1 MSAARNSNGRVTLGS
16 LARSDTGVLFI
27 VVLAGLVGL
36 SVFTG
41 QFLVTFNIYVL
52 LYNIAL
58 AALVAYGQMVV
69 VATGGFNIAL
79 GATGALSVV
88 VSAMLMEWYGLP
100 LPVVII
106 AGLGAGALM
115 GWINGFLTAKT
126 GIHSFIITLATAS
139 AFTGATMAITN
150 ADPFYDIYQGVI
162 EWGQARSGFWPW
174 PAAITVVVI
183 ALLALLFHR
192 MVLGRQILAVGGNE
206 SAARMTGVPVDR
218 VIIWAHV
225 LSGLLAAT
233 AGLLTMARVEA
244 GTPTIGNDWLLP
256 GFAAIIIGG
265 VVLEGGKI
273 TIIGTLLGVS
283 ILELISNALA
293 INRVNPFWVTL
304 LQGSL
309 ILIAVVLGQLRRTGG
324 SGILRRMPVSA
335 NEGGQ

>member
-1 MSAARNSNGRVTLGS
+1 VTLRS
-16 LARSDTGVLFI
+16 LIRSDTGVLF
-27 VVLAGLVGL
+27 VVVLLGLAGL
-36 SVFTG
+36 SIFTD

-58 AALVAYGQMVV
+58 AAIVAYGQMVV

-88 VSAMLMEWYGLP
+88 ISAMLMEWYGMPLP
-100 LPVVII
+100 LVIV
-106 AGLGAGALM
+106 AGLGAGVLM
-115 GWINGFLTAKT
+115 GWINGFLTVKS

-139 AFTGATMAITN
+139 AYTGATMAITN
-150 ADPFYDIYQGVI
+150 ANPFYDIYKGVI
-162 EWGQARSGFWPW
+162 DWGQARLGFWPW

-183 ALLALLFHR
+183 VLLSVLFHR

-206 SAARMTGVPVDR
+206 SAARLTGVPVDR
-218 VIIWAHV
+218 VIIWAHM
-225 LSGLLAAT
+225 LSGLLAAI

-244 GTPTIGNDWLLP
+244 GTPTIGTDWLLP

-273 TIIGTLLGVS
+273 AVIGTLLGVS

-324 SGILRRMPVSA
+324 SGILRRMPATA